1 MTSQEKKD
9 ELLKYRAAEK
19 EAVRPEREI
28 ARWRSRSEKVT
39 TMLSAVPSGG
49 GDGRSLEDAV
59 LDINALS
66 EQLVDKLSETV
77 RLRKAVGAAIEDVDD
92 VKYRQVLRLKYVDG
106 LSWEKV
112 AEVMGISR
120 QWATALHGRALEKM
134 KITCL

>member
-9 ELLKYRAAEK
+9 ELLKYRDAER
-19 EAVRPEREI
+19 ESMRLEREI

-39 TMLSAVPSGG
+39 TMLSAVPAGG

-66 EQLVDKLSETV
+66 EQLVDKLAETV
-77 RLRKAVGAAIEDVDD
+77 RLRKAVGAAIEDVDNAQF
-92 VKYRQVLRLKYVDG
+92 RQVLRLKYIDG
-106 LSWEKV
+106 LSWEKA

-120 QWATALHGRALEKM
+120 QWATALHGRALEKLE
-134 KITCL
+134 ITCL

>member
-9 ELLKYRAAEK
+9 ELLKYRGAER
-19 EAVRPEREI
+19 ESMRLEREI

-39 TMLSAVPSGG
+39 TMLSAVPAGG

-66 EQLVDKLSETV
+66 EQLVDKLAETV
-77 RLRKAVGAAIEDVDD
+77 RLRKAVGAAIEDVDNAQF
-92 VKYRQVLRLKYVDG
+92 RQVLRLKYIDG
-106 LSWEKV
+106 LSWEKA

-120 QWATALHGRALEKM
+120 QWATALHGRALEKLE
-134 KITCL
+134 ITCL